1 MKISKHNKEESLFR
15 IKQLIE
21 KTGVSRETIHFYLTE
36 GLLPE
41 PNKKTKNMSWYS
53 QEHIERLNLIKEL
66 QEKQFLPLK
75 VIKAILTNAEDFNF
89 TPDQKKL
96 IHYMQNDF
104 LEKQEKCIS
113 INEIVRDQ
121 NISLDEINKMK
132 SIGYIDNT
140 KYLTNEDLKLIELWI
155 TLKEMGITEDL
166 GFPLSNLDFFIDI
179 SEIIFNQ
186 EFSIFSEN
194 LSNLTNEQITN
205 IVQNSIPVINNIIS
219 VLHQK
224 RVHKF
229 INDFKI
235 Y

>member
-1 MKISKHNKEESLFR
+1 
-15 IKQLIE
+15 
-21 KTGVSRETIHFYLTE
+21 
-36 GLLPE
+36 
-41 PNKKTKNMSWYS
+41 
-53 QEHIERLNLIKEL
+53 
-66 QEKQFLPLK
+66 
-75 VIKAILTNAEDFNF
+75 
-89 TPDQKKL
+89 
-96 IHYMQNDF
+96 MQNDF

>member
-89 TPDQKKL
+89 TPDQK
-96 IHYMQNDF
+96 N
-104 LEKQEKCIS
+104 
-113 INEIVRDQ
+113 
-121 NISLDEINKMK
+121 
-132 SIGYIDNT
+132 
-140 KYLTNEDLKLIELWI
+140 
-155 TLKEMGITEDL
+155 
-166 GFPLSNLDFFIDI
+166 
-179 SEIIFNQ
+179 
-186 EFSIFSEN
+186 
-194 LSNLTNEQITN
+194 
-205 IVQNSIPVINNIIS
+205 
-219 VLHQK
+219 
-224 RVHKF
+224 
-229 INDFKI
+229 
-235 Y
+235 